1 MSVDEKRIN
10 RLIEYTKRL
19 QDGEDGKALYDQY
32 RLDIESVKP
41 SEVFDIFYYLIKEG
55 REPKSILLYLDKV
68 INVFYKSLI
77 NYEWEKPSEDDFIN
91 SLLAEN
97 AALVSKIE
105 AIKTIIKLGNCAEN
119 RVLLLD
125 SISEL
130 KQFNEHYLKKE
141 NVLFPYLEK
150 RMSKFEG
157 LSIMWTLHDKV
168 RQEIRETIEIL
179 GNVTSSEADINQ
191 KLGVLI
197 FSMLGVLKKE
207 ELILIPVASEIL
219 EQTEWNAM
227 YKQSFE
233 YEFPF
238 IEKPEVFFPDAVS
251 SLSVKEGI
259 YKTETGS
266 LTYAQLE
273 ALFAT
278 IPADLTFIDEQDKVR
293 YFSRSQERIFPRSV
307 AVIGR
312 DVRQCHPPESVDK
325 VLEIISNFKLGLKE
339 KAVFWIDYKTHKI
352 LIQYFALRDKTG
364 AYLGTL
370 EVSQIIDEMISIK
383 GEKRLLE

>member
-1 MSVDEKRIN
+1 MSVDEKRVK
-10 RLIEYTKRL
+10 RLIEYTKSL
-19 QDGEDGKALYDQY
+19 LDGGDGKSLYDQY
-32 RLDIESVKP
+32 RSDIECVKP
-41 SEVFDIFYYLIKEG
+41 SEVFDIFYHLIQEG

-77 NYEWEKPSEDDFIN
+77 NYEWEKPIEDDFIN
-91 SLLAEN
+91 NLLAEN
-97 AALVSKIE
+97 AALVMKIE
-105 AIKTIIKLGNCAEN
+105 AIKDIIKLRNCAEN
-119 RVLLLD
+119 RVLLLE

-130 KQFNEHYLKKE
+130 MLFNEHYLKKE

-157 LSIMWTLHDKV
+157 LSIMWSLHDRV
-168 RQEIRETIEIL
+168 RQELRETIEIL

-219 EQTEWNAM
+219 EHTEWNAM

-238 IEKPEVFFPDAVS
+238 IEKPEVFLPDALS
-251 SLSVKEGI
+251 SFSVKNGI

-266 LTYAQLE
+266 LTYEQLE
-273 ALFAT
+273 SLFAAL
-278 IPADLTFIDEQDKVR
+278 PVDLTFIDAQNKVR
-293 YFSRSQERIFPRSV
+293 YFSRSQERIFPRST
-307 AVIGR
+307 AVLGR
-312 DVRQCHPPESVDK
+312 DVKQCHPPESVDK
-325 VLEIISNFKLGLKE
+325 VLEIIEAFKLGTKE
-339 KAVFWIDYKTHKI
+339 KTVFWIDYKTHKI

-370 EVSQIIDEMISIK
+370 EVSQIVDEIISIK
-383 GEKRLLE
+383 GEKRLIE